1 MDENIKKKFNDQAES
16 AIADGDRMVKNFATK
31 IIPTGIWCAAT
42 VWGSIALALNA
53 NAGPLYIVL
62 GVIASAG
69 AIATTVNVYRNF
81 NK

>member
-1 MDENIKKKFNDQAES
+1 MKEETRKSFNAQADE
-16 AIADGDRMVKNFATK
+16 AIAKQKNSTKNFALK

-42 VWGSIALALNA
+42 IWGSIALALNA